1 MINEADTQIRQIYMN
16 VPHSGH
22 VTASYYGESVGH
34 YDGDELIVDTIGFN
48 DKTFVDDRY
57 NVPHTTQLHVVERI
71 KLMDDGKGLEVN
83 FTVDDP
89 GAFNAP
95 WSGIVR
101 YRHPAQPRRLEE
113 DSCAEQTAAGFGQNF
128 PVPVAGKPDF

>member
-1 MINEADTQIRQIYMN
+1 MN

-22 VTASYYGESVGH
+22 PTASYYGESVGH
-34 YDGDELIVDTIGFN
+34 YERDELIVDTIGFN
-48 DKTFVDDRY
+48 DKTFLDDRY
-57 NVPHTTQLHVVERI
+57 NVPHTTQLHVVERF
-71 KLMDDGKGLEVN
+71 KLIDDGKGLEVN
-83 FTVDDP
+83 FTVGDP

-101 YRHPAQPRRLEE
+101 YRHTAQPQRLEE
-113 DSCAEQTAAGFGQNF
+113 DSCAEQTAAGFGENF